1 LLTRLRFAALLQLLR
16 SILFTSCF
24 FLSTTAYALVLLLC
38 GWALPYSG
46 RWAIARHWSILNLWL
61 LKTLCNL
68 SYVVEGREHLPK
80 GTHVSM
86 WKHSSTWETVA
97 QATILPAQA
106 WVLKRELLWIPIV
119 GWALRIMQPIAI
131 NRSAGS
137 AAVKQVV
144 AQGKARLNDRR
155 WVVIFPEGT
164 RTAVGEQRK
173 YGISGA
179 LLAIEAGVS
188 IIPVA
193 HTAGYFWP
201 RRGWLKRPGIIKVV
215 IGSPIQTAG
224 RDAREITAEIQT
236 WIDQAIA
243 SRLN

>member
-1 LLTRLRFAALLQLLR
+1 MRTAALLQLLR

-24 FLSTTAYALVLLLC
+24 FLSTMVYAVVILLC
-38 GWALPYSG
+38 GWVLPFSFL
-46 RWAIARHWSILNLWL
+46 WAIVRNWSVFNLWL
-61 LKTLCNL
+61 LNILCNL
-68 SYVVEGREHLPK
+68 SYVVEGSEHLPT
-80 GTHVSM
+80 GSHVSM
-86 WKHSSTWETVA
+86 WKHSSTWETIA
-97 QATILPAQA
+97 QAAILPAQA

-119 GWALRIMQPIAI
+119 GWALRLLQPIAI

-137 AAVKQVV
+137 AAVKQVIN
-144 AQGKARLNDRR
+144 QGKDRLTTGR

-201 RRGWLKRPGIIKVV
+201 RRGWLKRPGVIKVV
-215 IGSPIQTAG
+215 IGPPIQTTG
-224 RDAREITAEIQT
+224 RDAREVTNEIQA
-236 WIDQAIA
+236 WIDRTIA
-243 SRLN
+243 RCMN